1 MNCLSTDENGKLTN
15 HSGCGNDINS
25 NSGASKKIIIDSL
38 KSLIQNYSVD
48 GFRFDLGEL
57 LGIDLLQ
64 EIEDELV
71 KEFPNI
77 ILIAEHGALEV
88 DYLKELIGPNT
99 VYGVI
104 YAREVIQVYLW
115 QWK

>member
-1 MNCLSTDENGKLTN
+1 MRNGKLTN

-64 EIEDELV
+64 EIEDELI

-77 ILIAEHGALEV
+77 ILIAEPWSFRGRLPERINRTKYSLWS
-88 DYLKELIGPNT
+88 DLCREELFKFIS
-99 VYGVI
+99 
-104 YAREVIQVYLW
+104 W
-115 QWK
+115 